1 VWRPQRD
8 LQDNFAFL
16 RQKICLMALI
26 EAVFK
31 RPTTDRVLPFSVI
44 AAETR
49 IPANEV
55 EHLVMKAL
63 SLKLIRGTLDQVA
76 STTAISWVQPRV
88 LDKTQID
95 GLRGRLTEWT
105 EKVTAGESV
114 VLTCGGCEGRVAL
127 TRGWVVSQWAS
138 SRRCRRPSCLCRK
151 DGPPSLQSR
160 PAHNAVPV
168 RARGSPSEPTR
179 SASRATSRP
188 ARSATGAP
196 DSKPSADATKR
207 AFLLST

>member
-1 VWRPQRD
+1 MCGVPQRD
-8 LQDNFAFL
+8 LQDSFAFL

-88 LDKTQID
+88 LNKAQID
-95 GLRGRLTEWT
+95 GLRVRLTEWSD
-105 EKVTAGESV
+105 KVT
-114 VLTCGGCEGRVAL
+114 GGKSITQRRALLGLGVADRFACL
-127 TRGWVVSQWAS
+127 QLAS

-151 DGPPSLQSR
+151 DR
-160 PAHNAVPV
+160 VTACNY
-168 RARGSPSEPTR
+168 
-179 SASRATSRP
+179 
-188 ARSATGAP
+188 
-196 DSKPSADATKR
+196 D
-207 AFLLST
+207 